1 MTKRLMMLL
10 FLLGCSDLDTTYGAR
25 TGESVNGVRVLR
37 AELEARTE
45 LRDAYLLSPH
55 SADADLLFYF
65 ATDHNLPDVNASDW
79 LQKWLM
85 SGDSPRQVVIIL
97 RDGNVTAPLCRRWA
111 EEMRKSAKAEMA
123 DRLEARAAAEENDH
137 VSVPAEVSDTDLF
150 LVATRETAPVQT
162 LEGLG
167 LTEAPTLLTLGAW
180 IDPEDDGEVLI
191 AADDQPFAV
200 GFPWFATPV
209 ADDADD
215 EVHGRLVVVAN
226 ATALVDGAMPDPRA
240 RKMLAA
246 LLDEILFFHGEKP
259 PRAVWLGSLRVREA
273 DPPELNMLSFLWMP
287 PFAWPLWHLLAL
299 LLVVVLARA
308 AWLGRKEA
316 LRDREIARF
325 SRHVD
330 ALATHMAR
338 AAVAD
343 HAVAQDAAVA
353 LAAAM
358 NRPPPP
364 QTVRSA
370 DDAVQWLAQTASTAG
385 QVAAGDPN
393 ERK

>member
-1 MTKRLMMLL
+1 MTKLL
-10 FLLGCSDLDTTYGAR
+10 FALLLPFCLLGCSDLDTTYGAR
-25 TGESVNGVRVLR
+25 TGDSINGVRVLR
-37 AELEARTE
+37 AELEARTD

-65 ATDHNLPDVNASDW
+65 ATDNNLPDFNASDW
-79 LQKWLM
+79 LQKWLLE
-85 SGDSPRQVVIIL
+85 GEESPRQVVIIL

-111 EEMRKSAKAEMA
+111 AEMRKSAQVEMA
-123 DRLEARAAAEENDH
+123 NRLDARARAEQNDH
-137 VSVPAEVSDTDLF
+137 VNVPDQVSDTDLF
-150 LVATRETAPVQT
+150 VVATRETAPVRT
-162 LEGLG
+162 VDGLG

-180 IDPEDDGEVLI
+180 LEPEDDGDVLI
-191 AADDQPFAV
+191 AADDEPFAV
-200 GFPWFATPV
+200 AWPMGENAQ
-209 ADDADD
+209 
-215 EVHGRLVVVAN
+215 LLVVAN

-240 RKMLAA
+240 RRLLAA
-246 LLDEILFFHGEKP
+246 LLDEIARFHGDKK

-273 DPPELNMLSFLWMP
+273 DPPDLNMLSFLWMP

-299 LLVVVLARA
+299 LLVVVLGRA

-316 LRDREIARF
+316 LRDRETARF

-338 AAVAD
+338 AAVDD

-370 DDAVQWLAQTASTAG
+370 DDAVQWLAHTSTP
-385 QVAAGDPN
+385 AAGDPN